1 VSDETKEVVVEKTGV
16 NVAAIIVAIT
26 LLIAVLA
33 VLHYLGMI

>member
-26 LLIAVLA
+26 LLLAVLA
-33 VLHYLGMI
+33 VLHSLGMI

>member
-1 VSDETKEVVVEKTGV
+1 MADESKQVIVEKTGV

-33 VLHYLGMI
+33 ALRYFGMI